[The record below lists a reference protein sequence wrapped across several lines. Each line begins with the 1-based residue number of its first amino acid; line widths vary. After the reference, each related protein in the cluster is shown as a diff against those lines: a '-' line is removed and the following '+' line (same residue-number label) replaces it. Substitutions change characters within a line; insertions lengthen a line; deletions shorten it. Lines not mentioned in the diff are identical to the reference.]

1 MECTMDN
8 ALNQFREE
16 VNDVLVLCKEAYT
29 AMNIFNT
36 LSALSPDSEYNDII
50 NYLAY
55 SEFFH
60 AFGIISKVYDKDK
73 NALGIPKLLNKYQ
86 TINTIYQN
94 YAEDINIQAM
104 ELLMNDY
111 ITSLEQENNHPLT
124 TVKIIRDKI
133 WAHNDKKYGNSKEK
147 LKLLESLGSFEES
160 IFFSL
165 TMADLFLN
173 AFYHYD
179 SGEKFDLDDTHCIAQ
194 LNTIISKLKKD
205 TDSDIV

>member
-1 MECTMDN
+1 MDN

-16 VNDVLVLCKEAYT
+16 VNDVLVLCREAYT

-36 LSALSPDSEYNDII
+36 LSALSDNSEYNDII

-60 AFGIISKVYDKDK
+60 AFGIISKIYDKDK
-73 NALGIPKLLNKYQ
+73 NTLGILKLLNKYQ
-86 TINTIYQN
+86 TIKIIHQN
-94 YAEDINIQAM
+94 YAEDINIQVI
-104 ELLMNDY
+104 EFLMNDY
-111 ITSLEQENNHPLT
+111 ITSLEKEDNHPLT

-147 LKLLESLGSFEES
+147 LKLLESLGAYEES

-179 SGEKFDLDDTHCIAQ
+179 SGEKFELDDTHCIAQ

-205 TDSDIV
+205 TDGDIIS